1 MNMTPSIRK
10 FALTMHITTSVGW
23 IGAVLAYL
31 ALAIITQKSQDAQMV
46 RAAYLAL
53 EPITIYVL
61 VPLAFA
67 SLLTGLIM
75 SLGTPWG
82 LFRHYWVIFKLLL
95 TVFATIILLGFTQT
109 LTSMVGLAADPTTSI
124 SDLRSMGAG
133 MNHAVGGLVVLLL
146 IMILSVYK
154 PRGITRYGWLK
165 QQKKHNESQS

>member
-1 MNMTPSIRK
+1 MNMTPNIRK
-10 FALTMHITTSVGW
+10 FALTIHITVSVGW
-23 IGAVLAYL
+23 IGVVIAYL
-31 ALAIITQKSQDAQMV
+31 ALAIVTRINQDTQMV

-53 EPITIYVL
+53 ELITIYAL

-75 SLGTPWG
+75 SVGTPWG

-95 TVFATIILLGFTQT
+95 TVFAIIILLGFTQS
-109 LTSMVGLAADPTTSI
+109 LRSMVGIAADPTTSI
-124 SDLRSMGAG
+124 SNLHAMGAG

-154 PRGITRYGWLK
+154 PRGITRYGWNK
-165 QQKKHNESQS
+165 QQENRNE